1 MKTNYKSLSKYQ
13 FYRIIQPTM
22 KKSIWLLSL
31 LWILTLSWCGS
42 SNVVEYNDNFVEL
55 VRECTDANQQL
66 YQNFKTEWSTLDSI
80 EQYLENNISICQN
93 SLTKASQM
101 KDYDGDSSLK
111 DAVTSLLAMEV
122 DYLQKF
128 SSTKPYRN
136 IDNLTEEDKDSY
148 NWIVNDL
155 NESQN
160 TLNSQF
166 ERLQDVQE
174 AFAAKHGL
182 KLN

>member
-1 MKTNYKSLSKYQ
+1 
-13 FYRIIQPTM
+13 M
-22 KKSIWLLSL
+22 KKGIWLLSL
-31 LWILTLSWCGS
+31 LWLLILSGCGWS
-42 SNVVEYNDNFVEL
+42 GNVVEYNDNFVAL

-66 YQNFKTEWSTLDSI
+66 YQNFKAEWSTLDSI
-80 EQYLENNISICQN
+80 AQYLENNITICENAQA
-93 SLTKASQM
+93 KASQM
-101 KDYDGDSSLK
+101 KDYDNDSSLK
-111 DAVTSLLAMEV
+111 DAVINLLAMEV
-122 DYLQKF
+122 NYLQKF

-136 IDNLTEEDKDSY
+136 IDNLTEEDKDAY

-160 TLNSQF
+160 ALNSQF

-182 KLN
+182 RLN

>member
-1 MKTNYKSLSKYQ
+1 
-13 FYRIIQPTM
+13 M
-22 KKSIWLLSL
+22 KKGIWLLSL
-31 LWILTLSWCGS
+31 LWLLVLSGCGWS
-42 SNVVEYNDNFVEL
+42 GNVVEYNDNFVAL

-66 YQNFKTEWSTLDSI
+66 YQNFKSEWSTLDSI
-80 EQYLENNISICQN
+80 AQYLEDNINICQDA
-93 SLTKASQM
+93 LAKASQM
-101 KDYDGDSSLK
+101 KDYDNDSSLK
-111 DAVTSLLAMEV
+111 DAVVNLLAMEV
-122 DYLQKF
+122 NYLQKF

-136 IDNLTEEDKDSY
+136 IDNLTEEDKDAY

-160 TLNSQF
+160 ALNSQF